1 MHSCLVRA
9 QLGRN
14 PETGD
19 APAIARCSLGCGRAP
34 RPEPDCLV
42 GEGEPHEISG
52 AFSSPRGAGQL
63 KSFWPQCLGPD
74 ETGAE
79 PVEVQ
84 QTCTCLRRWAA
95 GLRLRCPASPEMEK
109 VAPRQ
114 QGWAGRIRVAG
125 FGGRPGLPATFR
137 QSGVAA
143 ALPALLLPGLIASE
157 FPPTHTLPANLTL
170 TSTRPARR
178 GSSLTHW
185 LPRGASPFLL
195 LQFGDRSAA
204 FQTIIPP
211 CPCAHGAELLVE
223 ERCGSHAAGRCTF
236 VFLSQAVG
244 QRGDPGWRR
253 PSIQEALCERMHEQ
267 RTDAAGARR
276 LRAAQHLPAPS
287 RGLSWGHSCRT
298 RTLGVEGGAD
308 PSPRRWQG
316 GCLLGHWQAQSLLL
330 KMATGNPTCEPANET
345 TTTTEPAGWKP
356 EPLSHGR
363 ILLPVCSEIPQS
375 DH

>member
-1 MHSCLVRA
+1 MPPPLPSTAAAPTALRTHHTLRNKRERRRQSVRPS
-9 QLGRN
+9 R
-14 PETGD
+14 PS
-19 APAIARCSLGCGRAP
+19 PA
-34 RPEPDCLV
+34 V
-42 GEGEPHEISG
+42 
-52 AFSSPRGAGQL
+52 
-63 KSFWPQCLGPD
+63 
-74 ETGAE
+74 
-79 PVEVQ
+79 
-84 QTCTCLRRWAA
+84 
-95 GLRLRCPASPEMEK
+95 RCPLCQGLAREK

-125 FGGRPGLPATFR
+125 FGGWPGLPATFR

-211 CPCAHGAELLVE
+211 CPCAHGAELLAA

-287 RGLSWGHSCRT
+287 RGLSWSHSCRT
-298 RTLGVEGGAD
+298 RTLGVGGGAD

-316 GCLLGHWQAQSLLL
+316 GCLLGYARAAASGVALWE
-330 KMATGNPTCEPANET
+330 G
-345 TTTTEPAGWKP
+345 
-356 EPLSHGR
+356 
-363 ILLPVCSEIPQS
+363 CSVRVAPRP
-375 DH
+375 